1 MASYTYK
8 SWQTINLPPVS
19 TDTYF
24 RILDHESTAPQDE
37 IEGILYDGLIL
48 GGFYIQNLNEILSQY
63 VNPSSIFFSS
73 SSIHHGAEMQENSD
87 AIKTFY
93 IYYTS
98 DNWQTFT
105 SDDVTIIYDWSYE
118 TDMRTILSAPISNL
132 VDVRQYLVYTV
143 RPQTLPMD
151 LVARTGNIIQNT
163 YVFGAYH
170 NYNYVKYLLDIEEW
184 PAEFNFDYSYDYFV
198 TSNSLIP
205 GTFAEFTI
213 GSDKYIVAHT
223 CYRYCIYY
231 FNQYGGWDSILF
243 AGKTIQNDNLSRLSY
258 KKNYVAASSDFNKVN
273 YLTTIQENW
282 QLNTSFLDDLRS
294 QKMINMMASNCLYLH
309 DLEDNK
315 IIPINITNSKCEHK
329 TYKNQGRKL
338 YTYTIEVSASQPKYR
353 I

>member
-8 SWQTINLPPVS
+8 SWQTINMPTVS

-24 RILDHESTAPQDE
+24 RILDHTSTSPQDE
-37 IEGILYDGLIL
+37 VEGILYDGLIL

-63 VNPSSIFFSS
+63 VNPSTISFFSS
-73 SSIHHGAEMQENSD
+73 LQENSGGK
-87 AIKTFY
+87 KTFY

-105 SDDVTIIYDWSYE
+105 SDDVTIIYDWGYE
-118 TDMRTILSAPISNL
+118 TDMRTTLSAPISNL
-132 VDVRQYLVYTV
+132 VDVRQYLLYSV
-143 RPQTLPMD
+143 RPQTVPTN
-151 LVARTGNIIQNT
+151 LVAKIGNIVQDA
-163 YVFGAYH
+163 YVLDQSI
-170 NYNYVKYLLDIEEW
+170 NYDYVKYLLDIDEW
-184 PAEFNFDYSYDYFV
+184 PGEFDFGYSYDYLV
-198 TSNSLIP
+198 TRNSLVP

-213 GSDKYIVAHT
+213 GSDKFIVSHT

-258 KKNYVAASSDFNKVN
+258 KKNYVAGSTEFNKVN

-282 QLNTSFLDDLRS
+282 QLNTSFLGDLSS

-309 DLEDNK
+309 DLEENK

>member
-8 SWQTINLPPVS
+8 SWQTINMPTVS

-37 IEGILYDGLIL
+37 VEGILYDGLIL
-48 GGFYIQNLNEILSQY
+48 RGFYIQNLNEILSQY
-63 VNPSSIFFSS
+63 VNPSTISFISS
-73 SSIHHGAEMQENSD
+73 LQENSGGK
-87 AIKTFY
+87 KTFY

-105 SDDVTIIYDWSYE
+105 SDDVSIIYDWGYE
-118 TDMRTILSAPISNL
+118 TDMRTTLSAPISNL
-132 VDVRQYLVYTV
+132 VDVRQYLVYSV
-143 RPQTLPMD
+143 RPQTVPTN
-151 LVARTGNIIQNT
+151 LVAKIGDIVQDT
-163 YVFGAYH
+163 YVLSH
-170 NYNYVKYLLDIEEW
+170 NINYNYVRNLSDDDLIW
-184 PAEFNFDYSYDYFV
+184 PGEFNFGYSYDYFV

-213 GSDKYIVAHT
+213 GSDKFIVSHT

-258 KKNYVAASSDFNKVN
+258 KKNYVAASTEFNKVN

-309 DLEDNK
+309 DLEENK

>member
-1 MASYTYK
+1 MATYTYK
-8 SWQTINLPPVS
+8 SWQTINLPTVS
-19 TDTYF
+19 VDTYF
-24 RILDHESTAPQDE
+24 RILDHTSTSPQE
-37 IEGILYDGLIL
+37 EVEGILYDGLIL

-63 VNPSSIFFSS
+63 VNPNSITFESSL
-73 SSIHHGAEMQENSD
+73 QENSD
-87 AIKTFY
+87 AIKSFY

-105 SDDVTIIYDWSYE
+105 SDAVNIIYDWSYE
-118 TDMRTILSAPISNL
+118 TDMRIELSAPISNL
-132 VDVRQYLVYTV
+132 LDVRQYLLYTV
-143 RPQTLPMD
+143 HPLRFQLS
-151 LVARTGNIIQNT
+151 LIARTGNIVQDS
-163 YVFGAYH
+163 YVLDKSI
-170 NYNYVKYLLDIEEW
+170 NYNYVKYLPDIDEW
-184 PAEFNFDYSYDYFV
+184 PGEFNFDYSYDYFV

-213 GSDKYIVAHT
+213 GIDKFIVAHT

-258 KKNYVAASSDFNKVN
+258 KKNYVAASTEFNKVN

-309 DLEDNK
+309 DLEENK
-315 IIPINITNSKCEHK
+315 IIPINITNSRCEHK

>member
-8 SWQTINLPPVS
+8 SWQTINLPTVS
-19 TDTYF
+19 ADTYF

-37 IEGILYDGLIL
+37 VEGILYDGLIL
-48 GGFYIQNLNEILSQY
+48 RGFYIQNLNEILSQY
-63 VNPSSIFFSS
+63 VNPNSITFNSSL
-73 SSIHHGAEMQENSD
+73 QENSD
-87 AIKTFY
+87 GSKKFY
-93 IYYTS
+93 IYYSS

-105 SDDVTIIYDWSYE
+105 SDDVTIIYDWGYE
-118 TDMRTILSAPISNL
+118 TDMRTTLSAPISNL
-132 VDVRQYLVYTV
+132 IDVRQYLLYSV
-143 RPQTLPMD
+143 RPQTVPTN
-151 LVARTGNIIQNT
+151 LVAQTANIIQDSFVLDQT
-163 YVFGAYH
+163 I
-170 NYNYVKYLLDIEEW
+170 NYNYVKYLLDIDEW
-184 PAEFNFDYSYDYFV
+184 PGDFDFGYSYDYLV
-198 TSNSLIP
+198 TRNSLVP
-205 GTFAEFTI
+205 GTFVEFII
-213 GSDKYIVAHT
+213 GSDKFIVSHT

-309 DLEDNK
+309 DLEENK
-315 IIPINITNSKCEHK
+315 IIPVNITNSKCEHK

>member
-8 SWQTINLPPVS
+8 SWQTINMPTVS

-24 RILDHESTAPQDE
+24 RILDHTSISPNDE
-37 IEGILYDGLIL
+37 VEGILYDGLIL

-63 VNPSSIFFSS
+63 VNPSTISFISS
-73 SSIHHGAEMQENSD
+73 LQENSGGK
-87 AIKTFY
+87 KTFY

-105 SDDVTIIYDWSYE
+105 SDDVTIIYDWGYE
-118 TDMRTILSAPISNL
+118 TDMRTTLSAPISNL
-132 VDVRQYLVYTV
+132 VDVRQYLLYSV
-143 RPQTLPMD
+143 RPQTVPTN
-151 LVARTGNIIQNT
+151 LVAKIDDVVQDA
-163 YVFGAYH
+163 YVLDQPI
-170 NYNYVKYLLDIEEW
+170 NYNYIKYLPDI
-184 PAEFNFDYSYDYFV
+184 DIFV
-198 TSNSLIP
+198 GEPNYNYLETSDSLIP

-213 GSDKYIVAHT
+213 GSDKFIVSHT

-258 KKNYVAASSDFNKVN
+258 KKNYVAASTEFNKVN

-282 QLNTSFLDDLRS
+282 QLNTSFLGDLNS

-309 DLEDNK
+309 DLEENK

>member
-8 SWQTINLPPVS
+8 SWQTINLPTVS
-19 TDTYF
+19 VDTYF
-24 RILDHESTAPQDE
+24 RILDHTSTAPQDE
-37 IEGILYDGLIL
+37 VEGVLYDGLIL

-63 VNPSSIFFSS
+63 VTPNSITFESSL
-73 SSIHHGAEMQENSD
+73 QENSD

-105 SDDVTIIYDWSYE
+105 LDYVSIMYDWSYE
-118 TDMRTILSAPISNL
+118 LGIMRTFLSSPISNL
-132 VDVRQYLVYTV
+132 VDVRQYLLYSV
-143 RPQTLPMD
+143 RPYRQLILD
-151 LVARTGNIIQNT
+151 AKIGDIVQDT
-163 YVFGAYH
+163 YVLGH
-170 NYNYVKYLLDIEEW
+170 NINYNYVRYLSDDDLIW
-184 PAEFNFDYSYDYFV
+184 PGEFNFDYSYDYFV

-213 GSDKYIVAHT
+213 GIDKFIVAHT

-243 AGKTIQNDNLSRLSY
+243 TGKTIQNDNLSRLSY
-258 KKNYVAASSDFNKVN
+258 KKNYVAASTEFNKVN

-309 DLEDNK
+309 DLEENK